1 MKDAEE
7 PRARGPKSNS
17 PEVRDPRH
25 DVERQSCP
33 PDVPLLDW
41 IEATMDPT
49 EREHMLAIPDHDA
62 ESPGEVEQHAKVQ
75 QILSSLS
82 ADPAPAELWSE
93 VRHRVRTSRVS
104 LAPPLVQRI
113 LRYRKALAASAA
125 AVLLAVTF
133 LFTDPFGSNPTAPS
147 RWLIIDEEAFEAEL
161 DPQDRLLRD
170 MLVGE
175 WPVSGSPA
183 EMYAAMSVSGPRP
196 GQEETK

>member
-7 PRARGPKSNS
+7 PRDRGPKSNS
-17 PEVRDPRH
+17 PEEGDLRH

-41 IEATMDPT
+41 IEATMDPADR
-49 EREHMLAIPDHDA
+49 ERMLAIPDHDA
-62 ESPGEVEQHAKVQ
+62 ESPGEVEQHAKVE

-82 ADPAPAELWSE
+82 ADPAPAELWTE

-113 LRYRKALAASAA
+113 LQHRKALAASAA

-133 LFTDPFGSNPTAPS
+133 LFTDPFGSDPATSS
-147 RWLIIDEEAFEAEL
+147 RWLIVDEEAFDAGLGSEE
-161 DPQDRLLRD
+161 RLLRD
-170 MLVGE
+170 MIVGE
-175 WPVSGSPA
+175 WPVSGGPA
-183 EMYAAMSVSGPRP
+183 EMYSQLRER
-196 GQEETK
+196 EEQAR